1 MKLTSFAYNLY
12 DGVADHKNVFPSE
25 PHADKRK
32 AKVYSD
38 RQKFA
43 IQKLPNL
50 LEFFGY
56 AYFIVAEKELTFR
69 KSQLIAFVVC
79 NLALFAFGFHLI
91 VGEH

>member
-1 MKLTSFAYNLY
+1 MKIFIA
-12 DGVADHKNVFPSE
+12 VATAWF
-25 PHADKRK
+25 
-32 AKVYSD
+32 
-38 RQKFA
+38 
-43 IQKLPNL
+43 L